1 MNSIGETKHLAKR
14 TIKAARELQTRAT
27 TIKTACRKPFAAPP
41 MKPAF
46 KSPIPRCLAKA
57 ASSCSVWY
65 TEEQSLSIDYH
76 RYGNLGARAN
86 EKRNGPV

>member
-1 MNSIGETKHLAKR
+1 MPEAVR
-14 TIKAARELQTRAT
+14 RADNE
-27 TIKTACRKPFAAPP
+27 ACIYIADAPVL
-41 MKPAF
+41 
-46 KSPIPRCLAKA
+46 SEGRLDLL
-57 ASSCSVWY
+57 WY